1 MPRVTSVE
9 KCRHSPGSCGRCGC
23 KIKTGESYKWWKFRH
38 SAKSIRCA
46 KPECAPKSSELTQ
59 SEFWSAVYSL
69 QENHFSGEDG
79 EALASERDEVVSEL
93 EQIADELDDKKSNM
107 PDSLQDSETAN
118 LLDERAEA
126 CRSVAE
132 MLNSVDVHDGMNGDD
147 AETAKEELESA
158 LQDFSCS

>member
-1 MPRVTSVE
+1 M
-9 KCRHSPGSCGRCGC
+9 
-23 KIKTGESYKWWKFRH
+23 
-38 SAKSIRCA
+38 
-46 KPECAPKSSELTQ
+46 
-59 SEFWSAVYSL
+59 
-69 QENHFSGEDG
+69 
-79 EALASERDEVVSEL
+79 VSEL

-132 MLNSVDVHDGMNGDD
+132 TLNSVDVHDGMNGDD
-147 AETAKEELESA
+147 AETAKEELDSA